1 MFLLQAAAAA
11 ETLLVRNVP
20 PSRTAFET
28 IAFVASG
35 LNSIIALLLVILA
48 LLSLLVL
55 HRKADELREKI
66 EELLVEMRPMTRN
79 VNAMSDDVREVARNV
94 NGMVDD
100 SRETVRVANE
110 RIRASVVNLT
120 DRVDDLSAIIGRV
133 NESAERVAT
142 VASTTMAGIKFG
154 ARALGLTRKK
164 GPKVDRRRRGRDA
177 AAGAGD
183 RDDGPR
189 ERPRLRRRD

>member
-1 MFLLQAAAAA
+1 MHLLQAAAAA

-35 LNSIIALLLVILA
+35 LNSIIALLLVVLA

-55 HRKADELREKI
+55 RRKADELREKI

-133 NESAERVAT
+133 NDSAERVAT
-142 VASTTMAGIKFG
+142 VASTTVAGIKFG
-154 ARALGLTRKK
+154 ARALGLSKKK
-164 GPKVDRRRRGRDA
+164 GPKADRRRRGGRGNGDA
-177 AAGAGD
+177 D

>member
-1 MFLLQAAAAA
+1 MDFLQAAAAA
-11 ETLLVRNVP
+11 ETLYVRNLP
-20 PSRTAFET
+20 PERTTFET
-28 IAFVASG
+28 LAFIASS
-35 LNSIIALLLVILA
+35 LNSIIALLLVVVA
-48 LLSLLVL
+48 LVSLLL
-55 HRKADELREKI
+55 LRRKADELGEKVQA
-66 EELLVEMRPMTRN
+66 LLTEMRPMARN
-79 VNAMSDDVREVARNV
+79 VNAMSDDVREVAKTV

-133 NESAERVAT
+133 NHSAERVAT

-154 ARALGLTRKK
+154 ARALGLTKKK
-164 GPKVDRRRRGRDA
+164 GPKVDRRRGKREADA
-177 AAGAGD
+177 
-183 RDDGPR
+183 RDDEPR

>member
-1 MFLLQAAAAA
+1 MLFLQVAAAA

-20 PSRTAFET
+20 PARTTFET
-28 IAFVASG
+28 IVFVASG
-35 LNSIIALLLVILA
+35 LNSIIALLLVVLA
-48 LLSLLVL
+48 LVSLLIL
-55 HRKADELREKI
+55 RRKADELGEKVQA
-66 EELLVEMRPMTRN
+66 LLEEMRPMARN
-79 VNAMSDDVREVARNV
+79 VNAMSDDVREVAKNV
-94 NGMVDD
+94 GGMVED

-120 DRVDDLSAIIGRV
+120 DRVDDLSAIINRV

-154 ARALGLTRKK
+154 ARALGLTKKK
-164 GPKVDRRRRGRDA
+164 GPKVDRRRGR
-177 AAGAGD
+177 
-183 RDDGPR
+183 RETDDEDLPR